1 MIELLD
7 KVVYAQYCDIMDM
20 IKINHTNLLK
30 NNLDSDVGKSGFLVV
45 ELSEI
50 DLKNIIDDKSKS
62 LAIVLKKEEEIFGY
76 LIGFDIM
83 KTEVDFQKQVFSLF
97 ESKGLNYKDD
107 KIFYYSQ
114 IAKKPN
120 SKNIGKNLVL
130 SMFNEV
136 KKMGYD
142 YIVCRIVHS
151 PIKNEASMAFHQSLG
166 FKSIGDIAGGGY
178 LCGVYFIYLH

>member
-7 KVVYAQYCDIMDM
+7 KVVYAQYRDIID
-20 IKINHTNLLK
+20 IIAINNANLLQ
-30 NNLDSDVGKSGFLVV
+30 NNLDADAGKSGFLVV

-50 DLKNIIDDKSKS
+50 DLKNIIDDKLKS
-62 LAIVLKKEEEIFGY
+62 LAVVLKKEEAVFGY

-83 KTEVDFQKQVFSLF
+83 KTEVDFQQQVFSLF
-97 ESKGLNYKDD
+97 ESKGLNYEDD
-107 KIFYYSQ
+107 KVFYYSQ
-114 IAKKPN
+114 IAKKLN

-130 SMFNEV
+130 SMFSEI

-142 YIVCRIVHS
+142 YIICRIVHS

-166 FKSIGDIAGGGY
+166 FKFIGDIVGGGY
-178 LCGVYFIYLH
+178 LCGVYCVYLR